1 MKTINDLNKQQATL
15 YRSYVK
21 ANQMDVNQQAKIDA
35 YMEQGKAGHKE
46 IIEIVELMKV
56 NKESTAKIKTQVS
69 RASGKQKTGLSLQGL
84 GKDDDVIIAPK
95 KVSTKP
101 AKDKQEVAEKAP
113 KPEDSV
119 EPNTQSITHEQ
130 AWDFVEKYYTLD
142 EVLAL
147 VGAVKARQTPEEIEE
162 QKAKTKARNRAFIK
176 QANKNLSSKEKAKK
190 IVNA

>member
-1 MKTINDLNKQQATL
+1 MNTINDLNKKQASL

-21 ANQMDVNQQAKIDA
+21 ANQLDVNQQAEIDA

-95 KVSTKP
+95 KDSTKP

-119 EPNTQSITHEQ
+119 EPNTKSITHEQ
-130 AWDFVEKYYTLD
+130 AWEFVEKYFTLD
-142 EVLAL
+142 EVDAL
-147 VGAVKARQTPEEIEE
+147 RGAVKARV
-162 QKAKTKARNRAFIK
+162 A
-176 QANKNLSSKEKAKK
+176 EKVKK
-190 IVNA
+190 IIAA

>member
-1 MKTINDLNKQQATL
+1 MKTINDLNKAQATL

-69 RASGKQKTGLSLQGL
+69 RASSKQKTGLSLQGL
-84 GKDDDVIIAPK
+84 GKDDVAVIAPK
-95 KVSTKP
+95 QANT
-101 AKDKQEVAEKAP
+101 KDKQEVAQKAP

-130 AWDFVEKYYTLD
+130 AWEFVEKYFTLD
-142 EVLAL
+142 EVDAL
-147 VGAVKARQTPEEIEE
+147 RGAVQARI
-162 QKAKTKARNRAFIK
+162 
-176 QANKNLSSKEKAKK
+176 SEKVKG
-190 IVNA
+190 IINAA

>member
-56 NKESTAKIKTQVS
+56 NNESTAKIKTQVS

-84 GKDDDVIIAPK
+84 GKNDDAIIAPK
-95 KVSTKP
+95 KDSTKP
-101 AKDKQEVAEKAP
+101 AKDKQVVAEKAP

-119 EPNTQSITHEQ
+119 EANTQSITHEQ
-130 AWDFVEKYYTLD
+130 AWEFVEKYFTLD
-142 EVLAL
+142 EVDAL
-147 VGAVKARQTPEEIEE
+147 RGAVQARI
-162 QKAKTKARNRAFIK
+162 
-176 QANKNLSSKEKAKK
+176 SEKVKG
-190 IVNA
+190 IINAA

>member
-1 MKTINDLNKQQATL
+1 MNTINDLNKAQATL

-69 RASGKQKTGLSLQGL
+69 RASSKQKTGLSLQGL
-84 GKDDDVIIAPK
+84 GKDDVAVIAPK
-95 KVSTKP
+95 QANT
-101 AKDKQEVAEKAP
+101 KDKQEVAQKAP

-130 AWDFVEKYYTLD
+130 AWEFVEKYFTLD
-142 EVLAL
+142 EVDAL
-147 VGAVKARQTPEEIEE
+147 RGAVQARI
-162 QKAKTKARNRAFIK
+162 
-176 QANKNLSSKEKAKK
+176 SEKVKG
-190 IVNA
+190 IINAA